1 MHEHQKSTWLANARV
16 IAAMELPKCM
26 HRNMHT
32 YACVHGWM
40 HACLQ
45 YQYHCAGIMKSTDYL
60 SAVVEN
66 HLQSVVHGCALVNS
80 CVDGWE
86 GRAA

>member
-1 MHEHQKSTWLANARV
+1 
-16 IAAMELPKCM
+16 MELPKCM

-45 YQYHCAGIMKSTDYL
+45 YQYHYAGIKRVQITFLLLLKIISSLWFT
-60 SAVVEN
+60 
-66 HLQSVVHGCALVNS
+66 GAL
-80 CVDGWE
+80 
-86 GRAA
+86 